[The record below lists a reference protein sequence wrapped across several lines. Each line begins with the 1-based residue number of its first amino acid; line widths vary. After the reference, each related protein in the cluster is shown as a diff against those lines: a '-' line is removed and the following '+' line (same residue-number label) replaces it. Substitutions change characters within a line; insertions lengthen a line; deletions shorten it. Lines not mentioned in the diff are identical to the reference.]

1 MKYAFVSVSAE
12 GARLGRRVKS
22 RLGTDIT
29 LYERTP
35 VSPETEAVQFHRTA
49 DLTARIFGIYDGILY
64 IMASGIAVRSAVST
78 AFCRSRFR
86 RWQISYRPII

>member
-35 VSPETEAVQFHRTA
+35 VPRKQRQCSFTGR
-49 DLTARIFGIYDGILY
+49 RI
-64 IMASGIAVRSAVST
+64 
-78 AFCRSRFR
+78 
-86 RWQISYRPII
+86 